1 MANQLIRKEVLLEDW
16 HIQALKEMGEPISPL
31 IRRLVDEFL
40 SNRKSNYI
48 KEIAETEKKLLSM
61 KKSYEEDI
69 NMFLEDFKTT
79 IKQANTPNS
88 GVIIN
93 QSDYLNKMSSIYASK
108 KGITIAIAKEELGN
122 LVKEIKGTLHICT
135 MLICTSPQ
143 NNHL

>member
-16 HIQALKEMGEPISPL
+16 QVQALKEMGEPIGPL

-48 KEIAETEKKLLSM
+48 KEIAETEKKLLCM

-108 KGITIAIAKEELGN
+108 KGITIAIAKEELGS
-122 LVKEIKGTLHICT
+122 LVKEIKGDT
-135 MLICTSPQ
+135 
-143 NNHL
+143 NGK